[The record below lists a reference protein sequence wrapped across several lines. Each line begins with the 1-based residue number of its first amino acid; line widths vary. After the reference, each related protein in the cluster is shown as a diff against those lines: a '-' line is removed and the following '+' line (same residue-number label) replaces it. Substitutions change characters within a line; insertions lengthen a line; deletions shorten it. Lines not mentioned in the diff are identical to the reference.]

1 MVPLLR
7 LGLLLWLVAL
17 SGCYRLNANR
27 AEAEI
32 KADIERQGRR
42 VSLKSVTCPGN
53 VSKQA
58 GAYFRCV
65 GELPTGEMF
74 TINVT
79 QQDDQGSLTWDVPSS
94 KALINLVSLEE
105 KIQTGFSKDLG
116 KRPDI
121 DCGAAYRINQRGES
135 FECDVVG
142 SVTVGSNR
150 IESVLV
156 KVDAEG
162 NLQWQEVRQAATPAS
177 VAAGQAAGSTPGS
190 TPATSPSVEASEASA
205 GASSDEEDDAAP
217 TVDLENPRDPAVIE
231 AELPDVTDD

>member
-1 MVPLLR
+1 MKQMVPLLR

-17 SGCYRLNANR
+17 SGCYRLNADR

-42 VSLKSVTCPGN
+42 VLLKSVTCPGD

-79 QQDDQGSLTWDVPSS
+79 QQDDQGTLTWDVPSS
-94 KALINLVSLEE
+94 KSLINLVSLEE
-105 KIQTGFSKDLG
+105 DIRSGFSRDLG
-116 KRPDI
+116 KRAEI
-121 DCGAAYRINQRGES
+121 DCGAAYRINERSGA

-142 SVTVGSNR
+142 GVTVGSDR

-156 KVDAEG
+156 KVESTGD
-162 NLQWQEVRQAATPAS
+162 LKWQEVRQAAVPSAIAT
-177 VAAGQAAGSTPGS
+177 GQTAGS
-190 TPATSPSVEASEASA
+190 PATGSANPETSGTSPDASA
-205 GASSDEEDDAAP
+205 DEEAESASM
-217 TVDLENPRDPAVIE
+217 VDLDNPRDP
-231 AELPDVTDD
+231 

>member
-7 LGLLLWLVAL
+7 LGLLLWLAAL
-17 SGCYRLNANR
+17 SGCYRLNANQ
-27 AEAEI
+27 AEMEI

-105 KIQTGFSKDLG
+105 KIQTGFSQDLG

-121 DCGAAYRINQRGES
+121 DCGAAYRINTRGES

-142 SVTVGSNR
+142 SVTVGTDR

-162 NLQWQEVRQAATPAS
+162 NLQWQEIRQATAPSS
-177 VAAGQAAGSTPGS
+177 VAAGGPSAGSTDSNTPTASPAASGES
-190 TPATSPSVEASEASA
+190 T
-205 GASSDEEDDAAP
+205 DEEDEA
-217 TVDLENPRDPAVIE
+217 TSQVDLENPRDPAVIE